1 MISLNFDIQSF
12 LKQHWQQKPI
22 VIRNAIK
29 DFEDPITAD
38 ELAGLAC
45 EEEVSSRV
53 VVTADNDWQII
64 QGPFEDYEQFG
75 DQKWQLLVQAVN
87 HWHPE
92 IEPLVDAFRFI
103 PDWRFD
109 DVMVSFATPNG
120 GVGPHIDNYDV
131 FILQGEGQRAW
142 KVGDRGNH
150 QQRNGDKTTALVED
164 FEPIIEVTLNKGD
177 ILYIPPGYPHCGQ
190 TLTNAMSYSLG
201 FRAPSQQELI
211 SEVADFLIDNNS
223 GLQRFTSDNET
234 CVAGSVDEAH
244 QQKLMGLLSALCS
257 QPKAYQPILGQLLSR
272 NRFDLDVSPDE
283 NIDPEALVDA
293 IQAGAVIQRIGGLK
307 VLRLEND
314 AEKRLFIDGEPYS
327 LSTTDESVLG
337 YLSEN
342 FLYENE
348 WLLMNLDNTE
358 LQEFLVDILKMGYVY
373 LSE

>member
-12 LKQHWQQKPI
+12 LKQQWQKQPI

-45 EEEVSSRV
+45 EEVISSRV
-53 VVTADNDWQII
+53 VVTTDDDWQII

-75 DQKWQLLVQAVN
+75 SEKWQLLVQAVN
-87 HWHPE
+87 HWYPE

-142 KVGDRGNH
+142 KVGDKGNH
-150 QQRNGDKTTALVED
+150 QQRNGDKNTPLVED
-164 FEPIIEVTLNKGD
+164 FDPIIEVTLNKGD
-177 ILYIPPGYPHCGQ
+177 ILYIPPGFPHCGQ

-223 GLQRFTSDNET
+223 GHQRFTSDQET
-234 CVAGSVDEAH
+234 CVAGNVVEAH
-244 QQKLMGLLSALCS
+244 QKKLMSLLSELCS
-257 QPKAYQPILGQLLSR
+257 KPDAYQPILGQLLSR
-272 NRFDLDVSPDE
+272 NRFDLDVCPDE
-283 NIDPEALVDA
+283 HIDTEALKDA
-293 IQAGAVIQRIGGLK
+293 IEAGALIQRIGGLK

-314 AEKRLFIDGEPYS
+314 GEKRLFIDGESYA
-327 LSTTDESVLG
+327 LSTLDEAALG

-342 FLYENE
+342 LTYDNE
-348 WLLMNLDNTE
+348 WLRFNIANED
-358 LQEFLVDILKMGYVY
+358 LQSFFVDILKMGYVY
-373 LSE
+373 LTE